1 LIVSLEYAMP
11 QVKSGGEW
19 PRWLPAFGLVVLLH
33 ATAWWGLIHFKS
45 EIVPPTPLP
54 VVQVTLLAP
63 PAPPEPRVV
72 PPPPPKVERQPKLV
86 MAKAIS
92 APTPVP
98 VMPPVAEHAA
108 QQAPVA
114 VAVAAPSPPSP
125 PAPPA
130 PVKPALEPAIVL
142 PRYNAAYLS
151 NPPPAYPLAARRRGV
166 EGTVLVRAEISAGG
180 ECQRAELKKTSGHE
194 LLDNAALEAVKK
206 WRFVPAKR
214 GSQAVVAWVEVPITF
229 KLENN

>member
-1 LIVSLEYAMP
+1 MM
-11 QVKSGGEW
+11 QVESDREW
-19 PRWLPAFGLVVLLH
+19 PRWLPSFGLVVVLH
-33 ATAWWGLIHFKS
+33 LIVWWGFTHFRS
-45 EIVPPTPLP
+45 EMVPPRPLP
-54 VVQVTLLAP
+54 VVQVSLLAP

-72 PPPPPKVERQPKLV
+72 PLQPPPPKVERQPKPV
-86 MAKAIS
+86 VEKAVS

-98 VMPPVAEHAA
+98 VMQPVAEHAV

-114 VAVAAPSPPSP
+114 VAP
-125 PAPPA
+125 PAPPSPA
-130 PVKPALEPAIVL
+130 PLQPASEPVIEP
-142 PRYNAAYLS
+142 PRYHAAYLS
-151 NPPPAYPLAARRRGV
+151 NPPPAYPLVARRRGI

-194 LLDNAALEAVKK
+194 MLDHAALEAVKK

>member
-1 LIVSLEYAMP
+1 MR
-11 QVKSGGEW
+11 QVESDREW

-33 ATAWWGLIHFKS
+33 VIAWWGFTHFRS
-45 EIVPPTPLP
+45 EIVPSRSLP

-63 PAPPEPRVV
+63 PAPPEPRAVPLRL
-72 PPPPPKVERQPKLV
+72 PPPRVERLPKPV
-86 MAKAIS
+86 AEKAIPS
-92 APTPVP
+92 PA
-98 VMPPVAEHAA
+98 PVAEHAA
-108 QQAPVA
+108 QQTPVA
-114 VAVAAPSPPSP
+114 VAAPSP

-130 PVKPALEPAIVL
+130 PVKPVLEPVIEP

>member
-1 LIVSLEYAMP
+1 MM
-11 QVKSGGEW
+11 QVESDREW
-19 PRWLPAFGLVVLLH
+19 PRWLPSFGLVVLLH
-33 ATAWWGLIHFKS
+33 VTVWWGFIHFKS
-45 EIVPPTPLP
+45 EIVPPKPLS
-54 VVQVTLLAP
+54 VVQVSLLAP

-72 PPPPPKVERQPKLV
+72 PLQPPPPKVERQPKPV
-86 MAKAIS
+86 VEKAIS

-98 VMPPVAEHAA
+98 VMQPVAEHAV

-114 VAVAAPSPPSP
+114 VVSSSPSLPMLAQ
-125 PAPPA
+125 PASE
-130 PVKPALEPAIVL
+130 PVIEP

-151 NPPPAYPLAARRRGV
+151 NPPPAYPLSARRRGI
-166 EGTVLVRAEISAGG
+166 EGTVLVRAEVAAGG
-180 ECQRAELKKTSGHE
+180 ECLRAELKKSSGAE
-194 LLDNAALEAVKK
+194 VLDQAALEAVKK

>member
-1 LIVSLEYAMP
+1 MP
-11 QVKSGGEW
+11 QVESGGEW
-19 PRWLPAFGLVVLLH
+19 RRWLPSLGLVVVLH
-33 ATAWWGLIHFKS
+33 AIVWWGYTHLKN
-45 EIVPPTPLP
+45 ELLPPRPLP
-54 VVQVTLLAP
+54 VVQVSLL
-63 PAPPEPRVV
+63 APPEPRIT
-72 PPPPPKVERQPKLV
+72 PLQPTPQKVEKQPRPVVEKRV
-86 MAKAIS
+86 TAPIS
-92 APTPVP
+92 KPVEQ
-98 VMPPVAEHAA
+98 PVAEHAL

-114 VAVAAPSPPSP
+114 VAQ

-130 PVKPALEPAIVL
+130 PAPAQPMAEALVEP

-166 EGTVLVRAEISAGG
+166 EGTVLVRAEVAAGG
-180 ECQRAELKKTSGHE
+180 ECLRAELKKSSGAE
-194 LLDNAALEAVKK
+194 VLDQAALEAVKK

>member
-1 LIVSLEYAMP
+1 MM
-11 QVKSGGEW
+11 QVKSDRVW
-19 PRWLPAFGLVVLLH
+19 PRWLPSFGLVVLLH
-33 ATAWWGLIHFKS
+33 ATVWWGFTHFKD
-45 EIVPPTPLP
+45 EIVPPKPLP
-54 VVQVTLLAP
+54 VVQVSLVAP
-63 PAPPEPRVV
+63 PMPLEPRVA
-72 PPPPPKVERQPKLV
+72 PPPPPKVERQPKPV
-86 MAKAIS
+86 VEKAIS
-92 APTPVP
+92 APTPVS
-98 VMPPVAEHAA
+98 VMQPVAEHAV

-114 VAVAAPSPPSP
+114 VVPPAPSP
-125 PAPPA
+125 PAPAQPA
-130 PVKPALEPAIVL
+130 SEPVIEP

-194 LLDNAALEAVKK
+194 MLDNAALEAVKK

-214 GSQAVVAWVEVPITF
+214 GSQAVIAWVEVPITF

>member
-1 LIVSLEYAMP
+1 MM
-11 QVKSGGEW
+11 QVESDREW
-19 PRWLPAFGLVVLLH
+19 PRWLPSFGMVVVLHLIV
-33 ATAWWGLIHFKS
+33 WWGFAHFKS
-45 EIVPPTPLP
+45 EVVPPKPLP

-63 PAPPEPRVV
+63 PVPPEPRVV
-72 PPPPPKVERQPKLV
+72 PLPPPPKLERQPKPV
-86 MAKAIS
+86 VEKAVA
-92 APTPVP
+92 APTPVS
-98 VMPPVAEHAA
+98 VMQPVAEQAA
-108 QQAPVA
+108 QQTPVA
-114 VAVAAPSPPSP
+114 VAP
-125 PAPPA
+125 PAPPSPA
-130 PVKPALEPAIVL
+130 PLQPAAETVIEP

-194 LLDNAALEAVKK
+194 MLDQAALEAVKK
-206 WRFVPAKR
+206 WHFVPAKR

>member
-1 LIVSLEYAMP
+1 MM
-11 QVKSGGEW
+11 QVESDREW
-19 PRWLPAFGLVVLLH
+19 PRWLPSFGLVVLLH
-33 ATAWWGLIHFKS
+33 VAAWWGFTHFKS
-45 EIVPPTPLP
+45 EIVPPQPLP

-72 PPPPPKVERQPKLV
+72 PLQPPPPKVERQPKPV
-86 MAKAIS
+86 VEKAVS
-92 APTPVP
+92 APIPVP
-98 VMPPVAEHAA
+98 MVLPVEEYAV
-108 QQAPVA
+108 QQASVA
-114 VAVAAPSPPSP
+114 VAPPSP
-125 PAPPA
+125 PAPSPPA
-130 PVKPALEPAIVL
+130 PPQPPSEPVIEP

-166 EGTVLVRAEISAGG
+166 EGTVLVRAKVAASG
-180 ECQRAELKKTSGHE
+180 ECQRAELKKSSGHDM
-194 LLDNAALEAVKK
+194 LDNAALEAVKK

>member
-1 LIVSLEYAMP
+1 VA
-11 QVKSGGEW
+11 Q
-19 PRWLPAFGLVVLLH
+19 
-33 ATAWWGLIHFKS
+33 
-45 EIVPPTPLP
+45 
-54 VVQVTLLAP
+54 
-63 PAPPEPRVV
+63 
-72 PPPPPKVERQPKLV
+72 
-86 MAKAIS
+86 
-92 APTPVP
+92 
-98 VMPPVAEHAA
+98 PVAENVV

-114 VAVAAPSPPSP
+114 VAPPSP
-125 PAPPA
+125 PVPLQPA
-130 PVKPALEPAIVL
+130 AEPALEP

-151 NPPPAYPLAARRRGV
+151 NPPPAYPLAARRRGI

-194 LLDNAALEAVKK
+194 MLDNAALEAVKK

>member
-1 LIVSLEYAMP
+1 M
-11 QVKSGGEW
+11 QVESDREW
-19 PRWLPAFGLVVLLH
+19 PRWLPSFGLVVVLH
-33 ATAWWGLIHFKS
+33 LIVWWGFTHFKS
-45 EIVPPTPLP
+45 EMVPPKPLP
-54 VVQVTLLAP
+54 VVQVSLLAP

-72 PPPPPKVERQPKLV
+72 PLQPPPPKVERQPKPV
-86 MAKAIS
+86 VEKAIS

-98 VMPPVAEHAA
+98 VMRPVAEQAA

-114 VAVAAPSPPSP
+114 VAP
-125 PAPPA
+125 PAPPSPA
-130 PVKPALEPAIVL
+130 PLQPAAEPVIEP
-142 PRYNAAYLS
+142 PRYHAAYLS

-194 LLDNAALEAVKK
+194 MLDQAALEAVKK

>member
-1 LIVSLEYAMP
+1 MMHVESDR
-11 QVKSGGEW
+11 EW
-19 PRWLPAFGLVVLLH
+19 PRWLPSFGLVVLLH
-33 ATAWWGLIHFKS
+33 VTAWWGFTHFKS
-45 EIVPPTPLP
+45 EIVPPSPLP
-54 VVQVTLLAP
+54 VVQVSLLAP

-72 PPPPPKVERQPKLV
+72 PLQPPQPKVERQPKPV
-86 MAKAIS
+86 MEKAIS

-98 VMPPVAEHAA
+98 VLQPVAEHAV

-114 VAVAAPSPPSP
+114 VAPPSP
-125 PAPPA
+125 PTPA
-130 PVKPALEPAIVL
+130 PAQPAAEPVIEP

-194 LLDNAALEAVKK
+194 MLDQAALEAVKK

>member
-1 LIVSLEYAMP
+1 M
-11 QVKSGGEW
+11 QVESDREW
-19 PRWLPAFGLVVLLH
+19 PRWLPSFGLVVVLH
-33 ATAWWGLIHFKS
+33 LIVWWGFTHFKS
-45 EIVPPTPLP
+45 EMVPPRPLP
-54 VVQVTLLAP
+54 VVQVSLLAP

-72 PPPPPKVERQPKLV
+72 PLQPPPPKVERQPKPV
-86 MAKAIS
+86 VEKAVS

-98 VMPPVAEHAA
+98 VMQPVAEHAV

-114 VAVAAPSPPSP
+114 VAPPSP
-125 PAPPA
+125 ASPQPASE
-130 PVKPALEPAIVL
+130 PVIEP
-142 PRYNAAYLS
+142 PRYHAAYLS
-151 NPPPAYPLAARRRGV
+151 NPPPAYPLAARRRGI

-194 LLDNAALEAVKK
+194 MLDHAALEAVKK